1 MKTGNHLLSG
11 LWKSTPKH
19 SFSSFLPCLF
29 FWKLPKGYFKSKLIL
44 DPLKVWK
51 ILKERTLPLFS
62 LLIFQSM
69 PDTYL
74 TNWDRTKDFH
84 SLISLTTFLPGSRWK
99 FVCESPIKYPRVNV
113 HSPRDLIVH
122 KSLYSSNVSLVG
134 KDFNTQGLRWIEIA
148 KLYP

>member
-1 MKTGNHLLSG
+1 MKIYSQTSFFILLA
-11 LWKSTPKH
+11 
-19 SFSSFLPCLF
+19 LPILL
-29 FWKLPKGYFKSKLIL
+29 KIAKGVFQKQT
-44 DPLKVWK
+44 DPGSLASM
-51 ILKERTLPLFS
+51 EDPQRENPPLFS

-84 SLISLTTFLPGSRWK
+84 SLISLTTLLPGSRWK

-122 KSLYSSNVSLVG
+122 KSLYSSSVSLVG
-134 KDFNTQGLRWIEIA
+134 KDFNTQGLR
-148 KLYP
+148 